1 MTYDEQVD
9 RILATANQQLDV
21 FHRETRTRI
30 FGIEPPA
37 RHPLYNTAHDPYRLI
52 GALPE
57 IQVPFSTAL
66 FGDLFG
72 F

>member
-21 FHRETRTRI
+21 FSPRDAI

-37 RHPLYNTAHDPYRLI
+37 RHPLYNTAQDPYRLF

-57 IQVPFSTAL
+57 IQGPFSTAL